1 MALEP
6 SGNSASDQAPRE
18 QSKVQEPPL
27 VQRAGAGF
35 AESNG
40 LFRTVFDLPAELR
53 PLQGLLDPVFLRWA
67 ARRAEVLGIGAD
79 LVIGRNKA
87 VDSDAMLVA
96 YSADLGLEIETLE
109 SIVNADVDVTE
120 ILQTGILPSGILA
133 GKTAPAVVCEGD
145 RLRSFYEDASRGV
158 LDRNAVTIT
167 TRQRLRDFAIRSFSK
182 NLAEEAAYGLRKSYP
197 EYSAD
202 SGSFGKYI
210 FGFFIAAI
218 IAGFTYYLSLH
229 AVVVLLETALAVTF
243 LSWASLRIYA
253 CLLRPPQAQSA
264 SPSDHELPFYS
275 ILVPLHREAAVVADL
290 IAAISALNYP
300 REKLEVKLILEP
312 DDPETLAA
320 IDAIRLDPCFETII
334 ASPLGP
340 KTKPKALRAA
350 MPFVRGDYLV
360 IYDAEDR
367 PHPNQLRDAYAKF
380 CAGAENLACVQAKL
394 AIDNKRSNFLTAHFR
409 AEYSGIF
416 EVLLPAIVQLR
427 LPVPLGGTSNHF
439 RTDILRQV
447 GSWDPHNVTEDADL
461 GIRLARFGYSIDVVD
476 SRTGEEAP
484 ERIGAWLM
492 QRTRWMKGWLQTLF
506 VHMRNPVRLYR
517 QLGHRRFIAFQL
529 LIGGTVLAA
538 LLHPF
543 FLGWLLID
551 AFYGTLLKEAVSPQ
565 DALKKSIVFLTLAS
579 GYFASSLLAF
589 VGLWRSKQLASAW
602 ILPTIPAYWLLLSLA
617 AWRALWKLV
626 RAPYHWE
633 KTEHGIAARR
643 LESHDS
649 FGQKDR
655 IRAGDANPLPPHPLR
670 VSD

>member
-27 VQRAGAGF
+27 VQRASAGF
-35 AESNG
+35 AESNS

-67 ARRAEVLGIGAD
+67 ARRAEALGIGTD
-79 LVIGRNKA
+79 LVVGRDKT
-87 VDSDAMLVA
+87 VDSDAMLSA
-96 YSADLGLEIETLE
+96 YSADLGMEIETLE
-109 SIVNADVDVTE
+109 GIANANVDVTE
-120 ILQTGILPSGILA
+120 ILQTGVLPSGVLA
-133 GKTAPAVVCEGD
+133 GKTGPTVVCEGE
-145 RLRSFYEDASRGV
+145 RLRSFYEDASRGA
-158 LDRNAVTIT
+158 LDSSSATIT
-167 TRQRLRDFAIRSFSK
+167 TRERLRDFVIRSFSK
-182 NLAEEAAYGLRKSYP
+182 QLAEEAAYGLRKSYP

-202 SGSFGKYI
+202 IGSFGKYI
-210 FGFFIAAI
+210 LGFFIAAA
-218 IAGFTYYLSLH
+218 IAGLTYYLSLH
-229 AVVVLLETALAVTF
+229 AVIVLLETAIAVTF

-253 CLLRPPQAQSA
+253 CLLPSAPALTVSA
-264 SPSDHELPFYS
+264 SDQELPFYS

-290 IAAISALNYP
+290 VAAISALNYP

-320 IDAIRLDPCFETII
+320 INGIRLDPCFETII

-340 KTKPKALRAA
+340 RTKPKALRAA

-367 PHPNQLRDAYAKF
+367 PHPDQLRDAYAKF
-380 CAGAENLACVQAKL
+380 CTGAENLACVQAKL

-416 EVLLPAIVQLR
+416 EVLLPAIVQLQ

-439 RTDILRQV
+439 RTDILRKV

-461 GIRLARFGYSIDVVD
+461 GIRLTRFGYAIDVVG

-506 VHMRNPVRLYR
+506 VHMRNPVRLYQ
-517 QLGHRRFIAFQL
+517 QLGWRRFIAFQL

-551 AFYGTLLKEAVSPQ
+551 AFYGTLLMEAVSPQ
-565 DALKKSIVFLTLAS
+565 DALKKSVVFLTLAS
-579 GYFASSLLAF
+579 GYFASGLLAF
-589 VGLWRSKQLASAW
+589 VGLWRSKQFASAW
-602 ILPTIPAYWLLLSLA
+602 ILPTIPIYWLLLSLA
-617 AWRALWKLV
+617 AWRAVWKLV

-633 KTEHGIAARR
+633 KTEHGIAARCP
-643 LESHDS
+643 ESHDS
-649 FGQKDR
+649 FGPENR
-655 IRAGDANPLPPHPLR
+655 IKAGGANPQPPHPLR
-670 VSD
+670 ASD